1 MVRKSERVALVVTA
15 ALKTDEF
22 KLKSSQTSSMSFKST
37 LLRRTFVTTN
47 IQCKKIPEN
56 LKGRSKS
63 SQDWI
68 VRQINDPYVKKAK
81 FENYRARSAFK
92 LIEIDDKYRI
102 LKPGLTVVECGAAPG
117 AWTQVCVKRINAC
130 GTAQNKPQGRHIAI
144 DILPMHAVEGATIV
158 APADFTIETTQCKV
172 TELLNG
178 KYVDVILS
186 DMAPSAT
193 GIRQLD
199 QESILNLAQSVLTYS
214 ISVSQNGGSLLVKL
228 WAGGQLKQFEENL
241 MRYYSHVKVIK
252 PASSRQN
259 SAEIFILATDFSK
272 NKT

>member
-1 MVRKSERVALVVTA
+1 MGERVALVVTA

-92 LIEIDDKYRI
+92 LIEIDDKHQI
-102 LKPGLTVVECGAAPG
+102 LKPGQTGVECGAAPG
-117 AWTQVCVKRINAC
+117 AWTQVCVKRINSC
-130 GTAQNKPQGRHIAI
+130 GTSLNQPRGKLISI
-144 DILPMHAVEGATIV
+144 DLLPMHSVDGATVIT
-158 APADFTIETTQCKV
+158 PADFTSTETQKKV
-172 TELLNG
+172 TDLLSGCN
-178 KYVDVILS
+178 VDVILS
-186 DMAPSAT
+186 DMAPSAS

-214 ISVSQNGGSLLVKL
+214 TKVSQRGGSLLIKL
-228 WAGGQLKQFEENL
+228 WAGGQLKKFEQNL
-241 MRYYSHVKVIK
+241 KLYYSHVKIIK

-259 SAEIFILATDFSK
+259 SAEIFLLASDFLK
-272 NKT
+272 NHKT